1 MRVRTS
7 AFVVLAVAAA
17 LSLTACQDDE
27 TGAVQGAPTGAPAA
41 STGASA
47 GASPSGGQAPTG
59 TGKGAAPSTAA
70 PSTAAPAGSGGAGKA
85 AKCRT
90 ADLTVTAADRTI
102 TGDDA
107 NTVVV
112 ELKNHS
118 GKDCTLSGY
127 AGVDLQTPSG
137 PLSAKRSGEPV
148 VSAVLKSGKST
159 YFGISYPANNTGGSG
174 LRITGL
180 VVTPPD
186 ETQPVT
192 LPWPGAGSLPATDTD
207 GSPVK
212 VGPVGSAGQGE

>member
-1 MRVRTS
+1 MS
-7 AFVVLAVAAA
+7 QH
-17 LSLTACQDDE
+17 CP
-27 TGAVQGAPTGAPAA
+27 GGAPTGAPAA

-47 GASPSGGQAPTG
+47 GASPSGGPAPTG
-59 TGKGAAPSTAA
+59 TGKGTGSA
-70 PSTAAPAGSGGAGKA
+70 PSTAAPAGSGGAGKT

-102 TGDDA
+102 TGDPA

-112 ELKNHS
+112 ELKNRS
-118 GKDCTLSGY
+118 GKDRTISGY

-159 YFGISYPANNTGGSG
+159 YFGISHPANNTGGSG

-180 VVTPPD
+180 VATPPD

-192 LPWPGAGSLPATDTD
+192 LPWPGAGSLPASDTD
-207 GSPVK
+207 GAPVK
-212 VGPVGSAGQGE
+212 VGPVGSAGQGG